1 MPEVRIILSQDPFHD
16 IRRQEDALAGIR
28 LPQHPDLVL
37 CAVSLSFAG
46 LAGVYASVASWSF
59 GLVVLKT
66 NTPPGSNPRG
76 HVSRHEADDS
86 VLLAEDWVHENFT
99 QTQIMKQ
106 KPEIMEG
113 TIKTHD

>member
-1 MPEVRIILSQDPFHD
+1 MYAVIRHYHFDPKDSKEIAEKLSNDFVPIMKKAKGF
-16 IRRQEDALAGIR
+16 IRYYWLDNGKGEGASF
-28 LPQHPDLVL
+28 
-37 CAVSLSFAG
+37 SLFNG
-46 LAGVYASVASWSF
+46 
-59 GLVVLKT
+59 
-66 NTPPGSNPRG
+66 
-76 HVSRHEADDS
+76 RHEADDS